1 MKNRKLL
8 KYLGIICVAIL
19 TLVVSIFLSH
29 PSNATNSQYK
39 KMIALGLIDA
49 VKTPHELGLD
59 YLQQTP
65 PILVAGLMDNIHKAN
80 GIVQNTSNIS
90 VKIPMP
96 SADNATVPTGYRTP
110 AGTLTRS
117 TAGHSGGGNT
127 IAPQANRYRALS
139 SINRRNGLPERIR
152 TPQLGTM
159 FTAEAR
165 GNGDINRGVRA
176 NKNLP
181 KDKSFL
187 VADAS
192 GLFAQEQEIN
202 VFDLVLY
209 DTWDGQTYLVPE
221 VGANAFCRDSLNA
234 VLEDTWELYEES

>member
-1 MKNRKLL
+1 MQQIKLL
-8 KYLGIICVAIL
+8 KNLGIAFLAIF
-19 TLVVSIFLSH
+19 TLALSVFLAH
-29 PSNATNSQYK
+29 PSQATNSQYQN
-39 KMIALGLIDA
+39 MIALGLIDA

-80 GIVQNTSNIS
+80 GIVQNTSDMS
-90 VKIPMP
+90 VKIPIP

-110 AGTLTRS
+110 AGTVTRS

-127 IAPQANRYRALS
+127 IAPQANRYRAIS
-139 SINRRNGLPERIR
+139 SINSRNGQPERIR
-152 TPQLGTM
+152 TPHLGGM
-159 FTAEAR
+159 FTAETR

-209 DTWDGQTYLVPE
+209 DTWDGQTYLVPG